1 MSLLRRLLGKKVVD
15 KLNFKS
21 FAFLQDYSGDEG
33 FKEICRT
40 VFIFT
45 IIPLVLSW
53 YQAPWLG
60 KGANT
65 TKHKKSTRKA
75 SRAGSGERKKR
86 LNGAENFSGKTLK
99 QNATGDST
107 TATGSNFVKIMGKS
121 LYI

>member
-21 FAFLQDYSGDEG
+21 FAVLQDYSGDEG
-33 FKEICRT
+33 FKEICET

-45 IIPLVLSW
+45 IIPLVFRLDYQPLFGKMSPHSSPGEDQRPDPGDGGNRAYLVLSW

-60 KGANT
+60 NGANT

-75 SRAGSGERKKR
+75 KRYGGLYRGNRK
-86 LNGAENFSGKTLK
+86 
-99 QNATGDST
+99 
-107 TATGSNFVKIMGKS
+107 
-121 LYI
+121 